1 MKGLHRLLFV
11 MFAVCALP
19 AQAAFHLFRI
29 DQVFSNA
36 DGTIQY
42 IVLRESTGT
51 NNESFWQGN
60 PLTTTG
66 GPGGMQ

>member
-1 MKGLHRLLFV
+1 MLAGHGIDFEVAMNRVRHFLAV
-11 MFAVCALP
+11 VVAVCALP

-42 IVLRESTGT
+42 VVLTESTG
-51 NNESFWQGN
+51 
-60 PLTTTG
+60 
-66 GPGGMQ
+66 